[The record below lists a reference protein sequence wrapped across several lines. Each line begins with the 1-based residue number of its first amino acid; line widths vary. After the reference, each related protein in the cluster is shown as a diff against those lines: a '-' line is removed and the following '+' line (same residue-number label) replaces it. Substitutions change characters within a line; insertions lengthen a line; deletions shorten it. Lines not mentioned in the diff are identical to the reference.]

1 MSRFLKSF
9 VASSVLVASF
19 VHAQTPAALSI
30 YLPAEPLVKEAVIN
44 SPLMDMARSKK
55 NAGTARAQSI
65 DAGLAEFTLRSTLQ
79 RRQDVLVNAQMHESM
94 LSIER
99 PIRMWGKR
107 GLDAQLSKQTQEFVD
122 IEYADAMHEG
132 TRELLRYW
140 FSYLRTLVDVKI
152 AQTNLDLALKMRRL
166 TQVQFKQ
173 GEISQLDEQLAI
185 AEFERINAA
194 RMVVNAQLQST
205 TSVFVQRY
213 PAVKLPL
220 ELPEPL
226 GSSDHANLP
235 VLNASMSA
243 MRQEFLD
250 KNHELNMMRIDAKR
264 LQLVAERASKD
275 RMPDPTVG
283 VFTARERSGT
293 EAISGVLLSIPLAG
307 PAREAHANAA
317 QAEAQAASDKVRLAE
332 QQLGAS
338 FDNMWIQFQSKREAS
353 QGLQLAWKT
362 QAQAAEKSLKAYSLG
377 EGNLSQVLVTSR
389 FASENLS
396 ATAHLNLDVLE
407 LLALIRLDLHQMW
420 DFDE

>member
-1 MSRFLKSF
+1 MSRFLTSF
-9 VASSVLVASF
+9 AASSVLVASF

-65 DAGLAEFTLRSTLQ
+65 DAGAAEFTLRSTIQ
-79 RRQDVLVNAQMHESM
+79 RRQDALLNAQLHESM

-107 GLDAQLSKQTQEFVD
+107 GLDAQLSKQTQAFVD

-132 TRELLRYW
+132 TRELMRHW
-140 FSYLRTLVDVKI
+140 FSYLRTLVDDKI
-152 AQTNLDLALKMRRL
+152 AQTQLDLALKMRRL

-173 GEISQLDEQLAI
+173 GEISLLDEQLAI
-185 AEFERINAA
+185 AEYERINAA
-194 RMVVNAQLQST
+194 RMVVRAQLQST
-205 TSVFVQRY
+205 SSVFAHRY
-213 PAVKLPL
+213 PSVKLPL
-220 ELPEPL
+220 DLPEPL
-226 GSSDHANLP
+226 GASGRSILP
-235 VLNASMSA
+235 ALHESMSV
-243 MRQEFLD
+243 MRQEFLE

-283 VFTARERSGT
+283 VFTARERSGA
-293 EAISGVLLSIPLAG
+293 EAISGVLFSFPLAG
-307 PAREAHANAA
+307 PAREAHSNAA
-317 QAEAQAASDKVRLAE
+317 LAEAQAASDKVRLAE

-338 FDNMWIQFQSKREAS
+338 FDNMWIQFQSKRDAA

-362 QAQAAEKSLKAYSLG
+362 QAQAAEKTLKAFALG
-377 EGNLSQVLVTSR
+377 EGNLSQVLMTTR

-396 ATAHLNLDVLE
+396 AAEHMNLETLE